1 MAVNQSREIISEEA
15 EEIVK
20 VKHVPSFSCHKT
32 QEAFLNLP
40 IYKFITESRPLKS
53 VAQEKWGTH
62 DALWVQWPGNEVA
75 KTHRQLRSPK
85 IWIDKFLNGGC
96 KILLCVC
103 LETMETQL
111 EQLVLF
117 ESDEM
122 KWCYDKTELELNM
135 YLCGAGIYNIY
146 LSFSKSK

>member
-15 EEIVK
+15 EEISV
-20 VKHVPSFSCHKT
+20 SAAIKT

-40 IYKFITESRPLKS
+40 IHKFITESRPLKS

-62 DALWVQWPGNEVA
+62 DALWVQWSGNEVA
-75 KTHRQLRSPK
+75 KAHRQLRSPK
-85 IWIDKFLNGGC
+85 IWIDKFPNRSC

-117 ESDEM
+117 ESDKM
-122 KWCYDKTELELNM
+122 KWNGVMIK
-135 YLCGAGIYNIY
+135 
-146 LSFSKSK
+146 LSWNWTCTYVEREFTTYT

>member
-1 MAVNQSREIISEEA
+1 MY
-15 EEIVK
+15 
-20 VKHVPSFSCHKT
+20 T
-32 QEAFLNLP
+32 QF
-40 IYKFITESRPLKS
+40 
-53 VAQEKWGTH
+53 
-62 DALWVQWPGNEVA
+62 
-75 KTHRQLRSPK
+75 
-85 IWIDKFLNGGC
+85 
-96 KILLCVC
+96 CVC

>member
-1 MAVNQSREIISEEA
+1 MYPVSAAI
-15 EEIVK
+15 
-20 VKHVPSFSCHKT
+20 KT

-40 IYKFITESRPLKS
+40 IHKFITESRPLKS

-62 DALWVQWPGNEVA
+62 DALWVQWSGNEVA
-75 KTHRQLRSPK
+75 KAHRQLRSPK
-85 IWIDKFLNGGC
+85 IWIDKFPNRSC

-117 ESDEM
+117 ESDKM
-122 KWCYDKTELELNM
+122 KWNGVMIK
-135 YLCGAGIYNIY
+135 
-146 LSFSKSK
+146 LSWNWTCTYVEQEFTTYTKLFEK

>member
-1 MAVNQSREIISEEA
+1 MAVNQSREIISEE
-15 EEIVK
+15 IVK
-20 VKHVPSFSCHKT
+20 EKHVPSFSCHKT

-40 IYKFITESRPLKS
+40 IHKFITESRPLKS

-75 KTHRQLRSPK
+75 KAHRQLRSPK
-85 IWIDKFLNGGC
+85 IWIDKFSNGSC

-103 LETMETQL
+103 LETMETIGAISI
-111 EQLVLF
+111 VWKWWN
-117 ESDEM
+117 EM